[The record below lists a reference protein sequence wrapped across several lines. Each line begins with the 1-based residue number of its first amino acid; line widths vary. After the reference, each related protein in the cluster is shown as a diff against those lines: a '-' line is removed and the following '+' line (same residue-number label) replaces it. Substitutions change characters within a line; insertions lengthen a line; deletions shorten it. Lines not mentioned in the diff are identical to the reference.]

1 MISLD
6 DIRQSFHGRIELNE
20 EMARHVTFRIGG
32 PADVYL
38 EPLDKGDAVALFSH
52 LYSSG
57 TPYTLIGNGSN
68 VLIADDGIRGIVV
81 SLAAGFNFVRR
92 INDRIVAGAGIRLA
106 TFVNFV
112 ITEGFGGAEM
122 LAGIPG
128 TLGGAVIMNAGAY
141 GGEISDH
148 MERVELIRNGSL
160 VKVAKEDAGF
170 AYRTS
175 GLTRDIV
182 LEASFRFPEGSAEP
196 LKKKRKELL
205 LKRNASQPV
214 NLPNAGSIF
223 KNPPGDYAARM
234 IEECGLKGTRL
245 GGAEISRLH
254 ANFIVNADG
263 ASAMDVIRLMEIARN
278 EVRSRFDGE
287 LEPEIKPIGFSNDIL
302 RLIGLGSDPDPGEN
316 VS

>member
-52 LYSSG
+52 LHSAG
-57 TPYTLIGNGSN
+57 IPFTLIGNGSN
-68 VLIADDGIRGIVV
+68 VLIADEGIRGIVV
-81 SLAAGFNFVRR
+81 SLTAGFNYVRR
-92 INDRIVAGAGIRLA
+92 IDDRIVAGAGIRLA

-128 TLGGAVIMNAGAY
+128 TLGGAIIMNAGAY

-148 MERVELIRNGSL
+148 IERVELIRNGSP
-160 VKVAKEDAGF
+160 VKVAREDAGF
-170 AYRTS
+170 AYRIS

-182 LEASFRFPEGSAEP
+182 LEASFRFPEGTAEP

-223 KNPPGDYAARM
+223 KNPPGDYAARL
-234 IEECGLKGTRL
+234 IQECGLKGRRF
-245 GGAEISRLH
+245 GGAEISPLH
-254 ANFIVNADG
+254 ANFIVNVDG
-263 ASAMDVIRLMEIARN
+263 ASAMDVIGLMEIART
-278 EVRSRFDGE
+278 EVRSRFDVD
-287 LEPEIKPIGFSNDIL
+287 LEPEIKPIGFGPDAL
-302 RLIGLGSDPDPGEN
+302 RSVGLGSDPDPGGKA
-316 VS
+316 S